1 MEQII
6 DIIIKIV
13 ATLLLAGAGWLV
25 KYVIT
30 YLRSNLDAREVE
42 FLDTFIAELVAAA
55 EQLYAEVDETGGI
68 RREYVYNRLVEAGY
82 EITEAVKA
90 MIEAKV
96 YDINILNQ
104 SVSLKVGEENG

>member
-13 ATLLLAGAGWLV
+13 ATLLLAGAGWLG

-30 YLRSNLDAREVE
+30 YLRNNLDAKEVA
-42 FLDTFIAELVAAA
+42 FLDSFIAELVAAA
-55 EQLYAEVDETGGI
+55 EQLYAEADETGSI
-68 RREYVYNRLVEAGY
+68 RRGYVQKMLVEAGY
-82 EITEAVKA
+82 EITEAVQA

-96 YDINILNQ
+96 YDINIMNQ
-104 SVSLKVGEENG
+104 SVKVGDYE

>member
-13 ATLLLAGAGWLV
+13 ATLLLAGAGWLG

-30 YLRSNLDAREVE
+30 YLRNNLDEKNIA

-55 EQLYAEVDETGGI
+55 EQLYAEADETGRI
-68 RREYVYNRLVEAGY
+68 RREYVQKMLVEAGY
-82 EITEAVKA
+82 EITEAVQA

-104 SVSLKVGEENG
+104 SVKVGEKNG

>member
-55 EQLYAEVDETGGI
+55 EQMYAKNDPDGTK
-68 RREYVYNRLVEAGY
+68 RLRYVCEMLVEAGY
-82 EITEAVKA
+82 ETTEAVRA
-90 MIEAKV
+90 VIEAKV
-96 YDINILNQ
+96 YDINLMNA
-104 SVSLKVGEENG
+104 VKAGETA

>member
-13 ATLLLAGAGWLV
+13 ATLLLAGAGWLGN
-25 KYVIT
+25 YIIN
-30 YLRSNLDAREVE
+30 YLRSNLDAKEVE
-42 FLDTFIAELVAAA
+42 FLDSFVAEMVAAA
-55 EQLYAEVDETGGI
+55 EQLYEDVDEDGSI
-68 RREYVYNRLVEAGY
+68 RREYVYKMLIEAGY

-96 YDINILNQ
+96 YEINLMNA
-104 SVSLKVGEENG
+104 VKAGDTA

>member
-13 ATLLLAGAGWLV
+13 ATLLLAGAGWLG

-30 YLRSNLDAREVE
+30 YLRNNLDEKNIA
-42 FLDTFIAELVAAA
+42 FLDTFVAELVAAA
-55 EQLYAEVDETGGI
+55 EQMYAKDDPDGSI
-68 RREYVYNRLVEAGY
+68 RLGYVEEMLVEAGY
-82 EITEAVKA
+82 EITEAVQA

-96 YDINILNQ
+96 YDINIINK
-104 SVSLKVGEENG
+104 SVKAGENNG

>member
-42 FLDTFIAELVAAA
+42 LLDSFVAEMVAAA
-55 EQLYAEVDETGGI
+55 EQLYAEADETGRI
-68 RREYVYNRLVEAGY
+68 RREYVQKMLMEAGY
-82 EITEAVKA
+82 EITEAVMA

-96 YDINILNQ
+96 YDINITNK
-104 SVSLKVGEENG
+104 SVKVGETA

>member
-1 MEQII
+1 MEQIV

-13 ATLLLAGAGWLV
+13 ATLLLAGAGWLG

-30 YLRSNLDAREVE
+30 YLRNNLDAKEVA
-42 FLDTFIAELVAAA
+42 FLDSFIAELVAAA
-55 EQLYAEVDETGGI
+55 EQLYAEADTTGRI
-68 RREYVYNRLVEAGY
+68 RREYVQKMLVEAGY
-82 EITEAVKA
+82 EITEAVQA

-104 SVSLKVGEENG
+104 SVKVGEKNG

>member
-13 ATLLLAGAGWLV
+13 ATLLLAGAGWLG

-42 FLDTFIAELVAAA
+42 LLDTFIAELVAAA

-82 EITEAVKA
+82 EITEAIKA
-90 MIEAKV
+90 MVEAKV
-96 YDINILNQ
+96 YDINITNR
-104 SVSLKVGEENG
+104 SVKVGENE

>member
-13 ATLLLAGAGWLV
+13 VTLLLAGACWLG

-30 YLRSNLDAREVE
+30 YLRNNLDAKEVA
-42 FLDTFIAELVAAA
+42 FLDSFIAELVAAA
-55 EQLYAEVDETGGI
+55 EQLYAEADETGSI
-68 RREYVYNRLVEAGY
+68 RRGYVQKMLVEAGY
-82 EITEAVKA
+82 EITEAVQA

-96 YDINILNQ
+96 YDINITNK
-104 SVSLKVGEENG
+104 SVKVGETA